1 MNQKGKIKMKMKC
14 HERGMNNMENDSKRM
29 IHPGKYLNEMLEQ
42 EGMSQ
47 KELSIRTGMTE
58 KHVSTIINGK
68 KNISAT
74 FAKKLEYALPKPMAY
89 WMELQAKY
97 DNDMLD
103 YEEKNDISKDEIKIV
118 SDLKTIVEFLQEK
131 KIMDVEL
138 NEADSVLFLRKYMR
152 VSSLTAIPEISY
164 NAAYRAQV
172 NNNVNVNPYILYA
185 WKRICEM
192 YVANIS
198 ISASI
203 DIEKLKH
210 KLQEIKQLMFL
221 DINEIEDK
229 LTLLLAECG
238 IAFKIVP
245 HFRGAPVQGFISKRE
260 DEKLMLCVTLRQKR
274 ADKFWF
280 TLFHEIGHIVNG
292 DADLKFVDFDSIKNE
307 AEEKAD
313 LFASNALVDVDSYRS
328 FWSKDDFS
336 LSAIKRFAS
345 SQKVKPYIII
355 GRLQAEGELE
365 WSDFPGEMV
374 YYDWA

>member
-1 MNQKGKIKMKMKC
+1 
-14 HERGMNNMENDSKRM
+14 MNNMENDSKRM
-29 IHPGKYLNEMLEQ
+29 IHPGKYLNKLLEQ
-42 EGMSQ
+42 EGMTQ

-68 KNISAT
+68 KNISAA
-74 FAKKLEYALPKPMAY
+74 FAKKLEYVLPKPMSY
-89 WMELQAKY
+89 WMKLQAQY
-97 DNDMLD
+97 DNDVLD
-103 YEEKNDISKDEIKIV
+103 YEEEHGISKEELKIA
-118 SDLKTIVEFLQEK
+118 SELKVIVDFLQDK
-131 KIMDVEL
+131 NIIDASL
-138 NEADSVLFLRKYMR
+138 NDAETILQLRKYMR
-152 VSSLTAIPEISY
+152 VSSLTVIPEISY

-192 YVANIS
+192 YVS
-198 ISASI
+198 GI
-203 DIEKLKH
+203 DITSSLDIKKLES
-210 KLQEIKQLMFL
+210 KLQDIKELMFL
-221 DINEIEDK
+221 DINVIEEK

-280 TLFHEIGHIVNG
+280 TLFHELGHIING
-292 DADLKFVDFDSIKNE
+292 DADLKFVDFDSVKNE

-313 LFASNALVDVDSYRS
+313 LFAGNALINASDYKA
-328 FWSKDDFS
+328 FWSNGDFS
-336 LSAIKRFAS
+336 LSTIKGFAR
-345 SQKVKPYIII
+345 SQKVKPYIVI
-355 GRLQAEGELE
+355 GRLQNEGELE
-365 WSDFPGEMV
+365 WSDFSEEMI